1 MYDKQRACELIVRRV
16 NLYGRVTCLQM
27 ALAADDKKFLYED
40 ACQTVL
46 MNIWYDKVD
55 PVRERPVLAVNFLT
69 LGISQIFISIYEK
82 YNLTSARITSA
93 TQTYT
98 SMHSKRQLKKTGID
112 YTNDYGKNETVF
124 RHFLHFH
131 NRPIVKYF
139 YTCFGYALFLL
150 CFSYY
155 MLYAF
160 DPLSNG
166 TLRIHW
172 TEILTIITVTTMLV
186 EEVRQFF
193 FQDNKSLIGKIYAY
207 FDLRNRASNLC
218 LVLPAY
224 VLFYIGLVL
233 RFTRT
238 DPDDFESAR
247 IVMAYDLELWFI
259 RSVLFIEI
267 ASQLG
272 PKLAMIRKMDFFRNV
287 VYPAYYFVLG
297 RFDDE
302 LSQLDDKPNDSGSI
316 ATQVMFAFHMLF
328 VNILLINLLIALFS
342 FTINDIQAQAR
353 YIWAYAR
360 CDIIRNYY
368 ARPALFPPFTII
380 ISFAQLCRWC
390 WLKCCRNHSF
400 DETDDDESSQ
410 YFAMIPMNDDTD
422 RIWSDFERYSTND
435 YIRKLLDTQTDS
447 ATNAM
452 TADIVSKSLSSN
464 TDESNWV
471 KHDVNQLKEVPT
483 HTHADM
489 SNKLTSMGQ
498 TVNDFQS
505 QFKQMD
511 NRFDNIRTEM
521 KEVKDLLNSLM
532 AAMNH
537 AKMGN

>member
-1 MYDKQRACELIVRRV
+1 
-16 NLYGRVTCLQM
+16 
-27 ALAADDKKFLYED
+27 
-40 ACQTVL
+40 
-46 MNIWYDKVD
+46 
-55 PVRERPVLAVNFLT
+55 
-69 LGISQIFISIYEK
+69 
-82 YNLTSARITSA
+82 
-93 TQTYT
+93 
-98 SMHSKRQLKKTGID
+98 MHSKRQLKKTGID
-112 YTNDYGKNETVF
+112 YTNDYGKSETVF

-272 PKLAMIRKMDFFRNV
+272 PKLAMIRKMVN
-287 VYPAYYFVLG
+287 
-297 RFDDE
+297 
-302 LSQLDDKPNDSGSI
+302 KPNDSGSI

-447 ATNAM
+447 AASAM

-521 KEVKDLLNSLM
+521 KEVCLSYCLRKVISVLNTNIGERLAEFADGSHESCKNGQLTTF
-532 AAMNH
+532 
-537 AKMGN
+537 